1 MKLRGYVCRT
11 LERQVFVLVSFAAAE
26 VVGEMALAVTP
37 VDTIFLEANALAIS
51 ERHGRK
57 KEGWVRSMLSKPSAA
72 IIALRRQHVTYFNR

>member
-57 KEGWVRSMLSKPSAA
+57 KEGGVGR
-72 IIALRRQHVTYFNR
+72 I